1 MGGEKKS
8 ESINSLL
15 LLQASKMDDIKQNVI
30 ELKSRVKNQEIAN
43 S

>member
-8 ESINSLL
+8 ENINSLL